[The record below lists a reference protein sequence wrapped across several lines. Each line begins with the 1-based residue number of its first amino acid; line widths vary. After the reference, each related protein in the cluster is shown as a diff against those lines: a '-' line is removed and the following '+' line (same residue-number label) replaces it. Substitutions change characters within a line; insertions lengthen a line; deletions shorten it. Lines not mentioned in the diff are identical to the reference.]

1 MVESSPAAN
10 RATLARLRRAEGQL
24 RGIQRMI
31 QEERPCPEIL
41 VQLIAA
47 RRSLEAAG
55 QALLSSHLER
65 CLQTLT
71 PDDLPELRRLLD
83 LWLRR
88 G

>member
-1 MVESSPAAN
+1 MAESPSADN
-10 RATLARLRRAEGQL
+10 RVLLTRLRRAEGQL

-31 QEERPCPEIL
+31 AEERPCPEIL

-55 QALLSSHLER
+55 QTLLNGHLER
-65 CLQTLT
+65 CLQTMT
-71 PDDLPELRRLLD
+71 PEDLPELRRLLD